1 VLLRWAD
8 DQKGDKEAAKDAEA
22 KAKAKARL

>member
-1 VLLRWAD
+1 VLLDWTD
-8 DQKGDKEAAKDAEA
+8 DQKGEKEAAEDAEA